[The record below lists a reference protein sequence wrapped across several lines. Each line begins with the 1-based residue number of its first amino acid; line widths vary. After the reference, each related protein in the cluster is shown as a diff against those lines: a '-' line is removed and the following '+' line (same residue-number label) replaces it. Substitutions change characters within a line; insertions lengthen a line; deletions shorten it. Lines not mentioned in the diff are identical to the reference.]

1 MKETSEQHPPSR
13 QSWRPPTTNEQRP
26 ETTSHSAARQSRQAR
41 PSSSKYSDESIKA
54 TLLFMSFKELL
65 LKKPR
70 DQSMTLILFVNHSV
84 WQKHKEHRSIDLV
97 CD

>member
-84 WQKHKEHRSIDLV
+84 
-97 CD
+97 